1 MNARDA
7 LEFIAVGATAVQVGT
22 ASFIHPRAAQDVL
35 DGLREALEARGV
47 RRLLSWRGA
56 LSGGPSRPEL
66 IARERRRA

>member
-7 LEFIAVGATAVQVGT
+7 LEFIAVGASAIQVGT

-35 DGLREALEARGV
+35 AGLREVLEARGV
-47 RRLLSWRGA
+47 RRLSSWRGVLA
-56 LSGGPSRPEL
+56 GGPSRPEL